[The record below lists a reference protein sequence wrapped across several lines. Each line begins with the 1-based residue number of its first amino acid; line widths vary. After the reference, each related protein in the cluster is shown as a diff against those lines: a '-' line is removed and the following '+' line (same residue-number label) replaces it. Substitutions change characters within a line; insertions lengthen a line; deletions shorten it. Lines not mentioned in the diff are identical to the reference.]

1 MNLKCQS
8 LRREWANINSRT
20 VSLFKQW
27 DKLKIVDGILYRV
40 TQDPHSKHKLYQLV
54 LPSSLKD
61 QALTGLHDLPDH
73 QGQARTTYLTHQCF
87 FCPGMGHDICEYIKC
102 CQRCI
107 LAKAPEPSARAPLE
121 SIKTSMPMEL
131 VCLDFCTAED
141 GESVLLMCSLMMDQF
156 TKLAHAFPCANQSV
170 KQVARKLWDCVFCV
184 FGFPSPIHTN
194 QGANF
199 ESVFLTELFK
209 LSGVTKS
216 HTTAYHPMGNG
227 GVGRFNQT
235 LGSML

>member
-54 LPSSLKD
+54 LPSSHKD

-87 FCPGMGHDICEYIKC
+87 FWPGMGHDICEYIKC

-107 LAKAPEPSARAPLE
+107 LAKAPEPSTRAPLE

-141 GESVLLMCSLMMDQF
+141 CRGTAGESVLLMCSLMMDQF

-199 ESVFLTELFK
+199 ESVFLTGAFQT
-209 LSGVTKS
+209 VRS
-216 HTTAYHPMGNG
+216 HQVSHHRIPPHGKW
-227 GVGRFNQT
+227 
-235 LGSML
+235 GSRKV